1 MSLPIWVYFVIL
13 GIFTSAF
20 MAIKTAKEDK
30 EMETEWIEKEGQV
43 YIDRMEKE
51 KVQRGKVTVSEE

>member
-20 MAIKTAKEDK
+20 MAIKTAREDK
-30 EMETEWIEKEGQV
+30 EVETEWIEKEGQV
-43 YIDRMEKE
+43 YMDRMEKE
-51 KVQRGKVTVSEE
+51 KERRGKVSVSE